1 MRIIRKIFKAVAD
14 FVAEIVVGAI
24 ALIIIAVLINFFT

>member
-1 MRIIRKIFKAVAD
+1 MKTRKVFMAIAD

-24 ALIIIAVLINFFT
+24 ALVIIAVIVNFIT

>member
-1 MRIIRKIFKAVAD
+1 MGIIRKIFRAMAD

-24 ALIIIAVLINFFT
+24 ALIIIAVVINFIT